1 MALLLEGARLGLQ
14 PKVDQAKS
22 VVFVK
27 LTDSALRGLE
37 EYLRHRAV
45 LDKNGAAAPTIHF
58 NQAGG
63 AISLPSSSG
72 ERSTVFPFGLSASE
86 DGPSK
91 QSSLACV
98 RSGPTASSLESMGTM
113 GETLRVRASED
124 SAFGKVKAGF
134 QAVKEE
140 RGSSGT
146 VMLDDKDKT
155 KKSKSVVRRLPPSA
169 SSRPP
174 STSEPHPRPAHR
186 DASPAARP
194 SPSLNPLHR
203 RPATSPVPAWRSPS
217 AEAPPPPQER
227 PRAKFPTQHK
237 PSKPPTCNPEIMKRS
252 LRERLVHLLAV
263 RAQKKMEL
271 HTRIYKDGMREKD
284 KKSNLLSM
292 LLREVAE
299 CKSNVYELKRAMWND
314 VKEDWPFYTAED
326 RAALK
331 RRKPQNLTPPGSD
344 TGSTSSGHSPS
355 STNPASPPQIE
366 CGIKRNSFSSR
377 FGEEHSASLPPSS
390 KKIRVSSYKRPGE
403 SGRPAANSF
412 LASAHVSPRGL
423 QHLHLDTDS
432 SRLDLPNFEQPPGH
446 DDSAPDWAQFHDGEA
461 ARQNSPGPLRR
472 EEEEPP
478 EERRSPEPGDGGG
491 LVALATNTNK
501 DFIHDFS
508 TIVSAEQRTEF
519 KAVYNESY
527 TKYRAL
533 HGVLDAVS
541 RRAATLEEQLRGV
554 SKGSPQFK
562 DVKTRIR
569 DEFQRTRTD
578 PACQEAYSSFQYL
591 HEKLAHIKKLVHE
604 YDQARVAGRR

>member
-1 MALLLEGARLGLQ
+1 M
-14 PKVDQAKS
+14 
-22 VVFVK
+22 
-27 LTDSALRGLE
+27 
-37 EYLRHRAV
+37 
-45 LDKNGAAAPTIHF
+45 
-58 NQAGG
+58 

-98 RSGPTASSLESMGTM
+98 RSGATASSLESMGTM

-134 QAVKEE
+134 QAVQAE
-140 RGSSGT
+140 RGSSGI
-146 VMLDDKDKT
+146 VMMDDKDKT

-174 STSEPHPRPAHR
+174 STSELHPRPAHR

-194 SPSLNPLHR
+194 SPSLHPLHR

-217 AEAPPPPQER
+217 TEAPPAQASR
-227 PRAKFPTQHK
+227 PKFPTQHK

-299 CKSNVYELKRAMWND
+299 CKNNVYELKRAMWND
-314 VKEDWPFYTAED
+314 VNEDWPFYTAED

-377 FGEEHSASLPPSS
+377 FGDDASLTAPPSS

-403 SGRPAANSF
+403 SGRQTSNSF
-412 LASAHVSPRGL
+412 LSSAHVSPRGL
-423 QHLHLDTDS
+423 QHLHLDTD

-446 DDSAPDWAQFHDGEA
+446 DDSAPDWGQFHDGEA
-461 ARQNSPGPLRR
+461 AARSPGPLRR
-472 EEEEPP
+472 EEEEQ
-478 EERRSPEPGDGGG
+478 EERRTPEPGDAGG

-508 TIVSAEQRTEF
+508 TIISAEQRTEY
-519 KAVYNESY
+519 KAVYNQSY
-527 TKYRAL
+527 AKYRAL
-533 HGVLDAVS
+533 HGVLEAVS
-541 RRAATLEEQLRGV
+541 RRAAALEEQLRRV
-554 SKGSPQFK
+554 TRGSQQFK
-562 DVKTRIR
+562 EVKTRIR

-604 YDQARVAGRR
+604 YDQARVQGGR